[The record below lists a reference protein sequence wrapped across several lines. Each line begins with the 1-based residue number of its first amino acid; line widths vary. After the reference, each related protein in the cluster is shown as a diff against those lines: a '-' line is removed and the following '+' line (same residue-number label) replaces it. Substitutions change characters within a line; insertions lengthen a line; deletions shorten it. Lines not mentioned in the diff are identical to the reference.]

1 MGASGKAHTEAANEL
16 DGFFGLG
23 VSESLGADQRVAGG
37 DGLLVELVGAR
48 VAQDVSEEQG
58 LLGDQGG
65 EARGERV
72 GHDGF
77 GWGFYTRHRSRAPAS
92 GRLGFVFWSAYSCRL
107 GAQLGKEM
115 RGRDVQTGLRRS
127 IVGEQTN
134 QFVRITC
141 KDVPNVGWGCMPSA
155 VTVSL
160 SSTEAASALTEEPSC
175 MPSRSPVAGSK
186 TA

>member
-37 DGLLVELVGAR
+37 DGLLIELVGSR
-48 VAQDVSEEQG
+48 VAQDLSEEQG

-77 GWGFYTRHRSRAPAS
+77 GRGFTHSIEVGPGER
-92 GRLGFVFWSAYSCRL
+92 
-107 GAQLGKEM
+107 QI
-115 RGRDVQTGLRRS
+115 GLRVV
-127 IVGEQTN
+127 VGVQ
-134 QFVRITC
+134 
-141 KDVPNVGWGCMPSA
+141 
-155 VTVSL
+155 L
-160 SSTEAASALTEEPSC
+160 
-175 MPSRSPVAGSK
+175 
-186 TA
+186 